1 MLSSVSEIRTS
12 MLLESIQPK
21 SLPEAED
28 SGPGLTLSSLRLLA
42 PLLCLMLAFLWQ
54 VAQQHIVKHYGKLE
68 EFVTL
73 VTEMVPEVLS
83 SRQRTQLLLG
93 LRARLVLELC
103 RNESTA
109 DLVTIQPHLDKIHY
123 LTEYA
128 VHKEVLNDDELEAT
142 ESNFVELVQTLLE
155 DPSEREHFFQEVLPV
170 HYGPQYDTAVQ
181 VLVWEFL
188 SRLEELQP
196 VPDFTQTAAWLSA
209 APSVLEECGHTIF
222 DPEALKTLL
231 QRNQHHGNLK
241 NSKSPSRANQSP
253 VN

>member
-1 MLSSVSEIRTS
+1 MDAVLSQRKRTS

-128 VHKEVLNDDELEAT
+128 
-142 ESNFVELVQTLLE
+142 
-155 DPSEREHFFQEVLPV
+155 EVLPV

-209 APSVLEECGHTIF
+209 APSVLEECGQTIF

-241 NSKSPSRANQSP
+241 N
-253 VN
+253 